1 VRCTPRAGA
10 LGRPAWVSGLRA
22 LFDWITKIVAEYGYP
37 GIALLMLGENVFPPI
52 PSELIMPLAGFVA
65 AQGKLNPVLVVL
77 AGTLGSVLGALPWYY
92 AGRWLGAER
101 MCAVAARYG
110 RWLTLDDKDVG
121 KAIRWFERHG
131 RMAVLFGRL
140 VPTVRTLISVPGG
153 MARMPLAPFL
163 FYSSL
168 GSLLWTAALT
178 AAGYVLQSNYRL
190 VGDYLD
196 QASKIIIGLIV
207 LIYLWRLVA
216 GGRLGA
222 RVRAWARDL
231 RRHVYAIYLAA
242 RDPRV
247 PWYARALALLIAAYA
262 VSPVDLIPDFIP
274 VLGHLDEVIL
284 IPLGIWLLLRLIPSD
299 LLDEHRRAAE
309 ASAERPTDWRVG
321 AIFVAI
327 WAVALAFVVRWII
340 SYFGG

>member
-1 VRCTPRAGA
+1 V
-10 LGRPAWVSGLRA
+10 
-22 LFDWITKIVAEYGYP
+22 FDWITKIVSEYGYP

-92 AGRWLGAER
+92 AGRWLGEER

-140 VPTVRTLISVPGG
+140 VPTVRTLISLPAG
-153 MARMPLAPFL
+153 MARMPLEPFL
-163 FYSSL
+163 LCSSI
-168 GSLLWTAALT
+168 GSLLWTTALT
-178 AAGYVLQSNYRL
+178 TAGYVLEVNYRL
-190 VGDYLD
+190 VGDYVD
-196 QASKIIIGLIV
+196 RASRIIISLIV

-222 RVRAWARDL
+222 RMRAWAGDL
-231 RRHVYAIYLAA
+231 RRDIYAIYLGA

-327 WAVALAFVVRWII
+327 WAIALAFVVRWII
-340 SYFGG
+340 EYFGA

>member
-1 VRCTPRAGA
+1 M
-10 LGRPAWVSGLRA
+10 
-22 LFDWITKIVAEYGYP
+22 FDWITKVISEYGYP
-37 GIALLMLGENVFPPI
+37 GIALLMLGENIFPPI

-65 AQGKLNPVLVVL
+65 AQGQLNPVLVVL

-92 AGRWLGAER
+92 AGRWLGEER
-101 MCAVAARYG
+101 MRVLAARYG
-110 RWLTLDDKDVG
+110 RWLTVDDKDVG

-140 VPTVRTLISVPGG
+140 VPTVRTLISVPAG
-153 MARMPLAPFL
+153 MARMPLGPFL
-163 FYSSL
+163 FYSSI

-178 AAGYVLQSNYRL
+178 AAGYLLEANYRL

-196 QASKIIIGLIV
+196 RASQIIISLIV
-207 LIYLWRLVA
+207 LTYLWRLIA

-222 RVRAWARDL
+222 RVRAWAESL
-231 RRHVYAIYLAA
+231 RRDIQAIYLAA

-247 PWYARALALLIAAYA
+247 PWYAKGLALLIAAYA

-274 VLGHLDEVIL
+274 VVGHLDDVIL
-284 IPLGIWLLLRLIPSD
+284 IPLGIWLLLRLIPGD
-299 LLDEHRRAAE
+299 LLHEHRRAAE

-321 AIFVAI
+321 AIFIAI
-327 WAVALAFVVRWII
+327 WAIALAFSVRWAIGF
-340 SYFGG
+340 FGG

>member
-1 VRCTPRAGA
+1 
-10 LGRPAWVSGLRA
+10 
-22 LFDWITKIVAEYGYP
+22 LFDWITNIVSEHGYP
-37 GIALLMLGENVFPPI
+37 GIALLMLGENIFPPI

-92 AGRWLGAER
+92 AGRWLGEER
-101 MCAVAARYG
+101 MCALAARYG

-140 VPTVRTLISVPGG
+140 VPTVRTLISLPAG

-163 FYSSL
+163 LFSSI
-168 GSLLWTAALT
+168 GSLIWTAALT
-178 AAGYVLQSNYRL
+178 AAGYVLEANYRL

-196 QASKIIIGLIV
+196 RASKIIIGLIV
-207 LIYLWRLVA
+207 LIYFWRLLA

-222 RVRAWARDL
+222 RVRAWAGNL
-231 RRHVYAIYLAA
+231 RRDVHAVYLAS

-247 PWYARALALLIAAYA
+247 PWYAKGLALLIAAYA

-274 VLGHLDEVIL
+274 VIGHLDDVIL
-284 IPLGIWLLLRLIPSD
+284 IPLGIWLLLRLLPAEV
-299 LLDEHRRAAE
+299 LDEHRRHAE
-309 ASAERPTDWRVG
+309 TSAGQPTDWRIG
-321 AIFVAI
+321 AVFIAI
-327 WAVALAFVVRWII
+327 QGIALAFVVRWTIE
-340 SYFGG
+340 YFAG